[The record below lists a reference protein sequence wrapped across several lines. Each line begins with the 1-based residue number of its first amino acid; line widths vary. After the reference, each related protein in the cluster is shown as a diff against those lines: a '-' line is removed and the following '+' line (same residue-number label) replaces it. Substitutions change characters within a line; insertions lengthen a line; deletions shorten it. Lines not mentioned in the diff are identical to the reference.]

1 MRYPPLSTNF
11 SMLREENSQNQ
22 FSAVDSKLFKG
33 NEAQRFPLL
42 AKADSTPRG
51 SRICPDGL
59 QTSHKGA
66 DYYSPSTNSKVY
78 SHRHSMDERQD
89 RHKTRAEDL
98 PSRAVDLGPIGSFHA
113 WNNLPPRSALKDEG
127 SVVSWTDTNSSQ
139 ALAMQRADANFRSAE
154 MPAACRSISPY
165 SSCLLSAV
173 RNASLVEP
181 TSSQDYRPLEKIMER
196 KAIALGIR
204 PTFFQILQKMRDLAN
219 TQHAGCNR
227 QYKNWFADSLTW
239 GLLCKRSSFCLSYKN
254 H

>member
-1 MRYPPLSTNF
+1 
-11 SMLREENSQNQ
+11 MLHEENSQNQ
-22 FSAVDSKLFKG
+22 FSAVDSKLFKR
-33 NEAQRFPLL
+33 NETQRFPLL
-42 AKADSTPRG
+42 AKTDSTPRG
-51 SRICPDGL
+51 SRICSDGL

-66 DYYSPSTNSKVY
+66 DYHPPSTNSKVY
-78 SHRHSMDERQD
+78 SHRYSMNERQD
-89 RHKTRAEDL
+89 RHRTRAEDL

-127 SVVSWTDTNSSQ
+127 SIVSWTDT
-139 ALAMQRADANFRSAE
+139 NFRSAE
-154 MPAACRSISPY
+154 MPAPCRSISPY

-219 TQHAGCNR
+219 IQHAGCNR
-227 QYKNWFADSLTW
+227 QYKHWFADSLTW
-239 GLLCKRSSFCLSYKN
+239 GLLCKRSSLCLSYEN